1 MNVLIIEDDID
12 FRNSLA
18 KDFERKGAKVFFV
31 STLEELKTLDSSYN
45 ITHAVVDLRLK
56 LHSGLDFIP
65 VVRKLFPAS
74 NIVMLTAYGSISTSV
89 EAIKKG
95 ANEYLLKP
103 CRFHDL
109 YSTLMAGEK
118 IAESTPSG
126 MLDLYQKEKE
136 YIDFVLKQNDGN
148 VSRSAEVLGIRRQSL
163 QRKLKKYTEKKI
175 E

>member
-18 KDFERKGAKVFFV
+18 KDFERKGGKVHFV
-31 STLEELKTLDSSYN
+31 STLDELFDFSTAHE

-56 LHSGLDFIP
+56 LSSGLDFIP
-65 VVRKLFPAS
+65 VVRKRYPNS
-74 NIVMLTAYGSISTSV
+74 IIVMLTAYGSISTSV

-95 ANEYLLKP
+95 ADEYLLKP
-103 CRFHDL
+103 CKFIDL
-109 YSTLMAGEK
+109 YSTLIAGEK

-136 YIDFVLKQNDGN
+136 YIDYVLKENDGN
-148 VSRSAEVLGIRRQSL
+148 VSKSAEVLGIRRQSL

>member
-1 MNVLIIEDDID
+1 MKVLIIEDDID
-12 FRNSLA
+12 FRASLA
-18 KDFERKGAKVFFV
+18 KDFERKGAKVYFV
-31 STLEELKTLDSSYN
+31 STLEEIQN
-45 ITHAVVDLRLK
+45 FNNAFEVTHAVVDLRLK

-65 VVRKLFPAS
+65 YVREMFPES
-74 NIVMLTAYGSISTSV
+74 VIVMLTAYGSISTSV

-103 CRFHDL
+103 CRFNDL
-109 YSTLMAGEK
+109 YSTLLAGRNV
-118 IAESTPSG
+118 ADATPSG

-136 YIDFVLKQNDGN
+136 YIDYVLKQNDGN
-148 VSRSAEVLGIRRQSL
+148 VSKSAEVLGIRRQSL

>member
-18 KDFERKGAKVFFV
+18 KDFERKASEVHFV
-31 STLEELKTLDSSYN
+31 STLEELQNFSPVHE

-56 LHSGLDFIP
+56 LSSGLDFIP
-65 VVRKLFPAS
+65 VVRERYPS
-74 NIVMLTAYGSISTSV
+74 SIIVMLTAYGSISTSV

-103 CRFHDL
+103 CRFVDL
-109 YSTLMAGEK
+109 YSTLIAGEK

-136 YIDFVLKQNDGN
+136 YIDYVLKENAGN
-148 VSRSAEVLGIRRQSL
+148 VSKSAEVLGIRRQSL